1 MALFLVLRLAG
12 PLMSFGD
19 TAVDETRPTAAL
31 PGQSMLAGLLANA
44 LGYRAREGGKLNRL
58 QERLVYG
65 ARRDRPGERFTDYQ
79 NAHIQKDQ
87 TMWRWRTPGPLKRG
101 GGAGYD
107 NTQRYRGYIADGAV
121 SVVLTFAAP
130 DESPGLEDV
139 AGALVHPARPLFLGR
154 AGCPPS
160 ELLFRDERVEAPSV
174 FEALALVPALEA
186 AAKGDFFAQWPA
198 DGFLGGPEGALRH
211 VVERP
216 DRRDFVSDLHTGG
229 RLVAQG
235 IVRPLAAQAKEG

>member
-1 MALFLVLRLAG
+1 MALFLVLRLTG

-31 PGQSMLAGLLANA
+31 PGQSMLAGLVANA
-44 LGYRAREGGKLNRL
+44 LGYRAREGARLNRL
-58 QERLVYG
+58 EERLVYG

-79 NAHIQKDQ
+79 NAHVQCNQ

-101 GGAGYD
+101 GGTVYD
-107 NTQRYRGYIADGAV
+107 NTQRYRDYVADGAV
-121 SVVLTFAAP
+121 TVVLTFIAP

-139 AGALVHPARPLFLGR
+139 ARALVRPARPLFLGR

-160 ELLFRDERVEAPSV
+160 GLLYRGERVEALSV
-174 FEALALVPALEA
+174 FEALALVPAFDGA
-186 AAKGDFFAQWPA
+186 AQGDFFAQWPA
-198 DGFLGGPEGALRH
+198 EGMLSGPAGVERR

-216 DRRDFVSDLHTGG
+216 DLRDFVSDLHAGG

-235 IVRPLAAQAKEG
+235 IVRPLAEQAKEG